1 MKYAIIKVPRATA
14 IHILAKTHAKYP
26 SPEELSNAPGDEL
39 DLLAA
44 TMDALIEIGEFDIE
58 LVPTFLREAMVM
70 RKKFLAQMEAKE
82 LQERN

>member
-1 MKYAIIKVPRATA
+1 MKYATIKVPRATA
-14 IHILAKTHAKYP
+14 IHVVARLHAKYP
-26 SPEELSNAPGDEL
+26 STEQLSNAPGDEL

-58 LVPTFLREAMVM
+58 LVPEFLRDAMQL
-70 RKKFLAQMEAKE
+70 RKIYLAQLEAEE